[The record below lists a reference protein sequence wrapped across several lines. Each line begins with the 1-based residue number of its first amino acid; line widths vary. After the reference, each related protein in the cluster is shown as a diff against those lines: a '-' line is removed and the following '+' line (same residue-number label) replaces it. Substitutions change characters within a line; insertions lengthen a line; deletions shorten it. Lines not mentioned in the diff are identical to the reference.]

1 MGGQSL
7 QIGPRTIKT
16 GLAVILALIIS
27 NLFNLSPILPAIS
40 AATTLLPS
48 VYQTWKQFLEEA
60 EANLIGAFLTL
71 VSLWILGD
79 NPANPL
85 AIGIVIMAAISIL
98 LAFGFGRTIPH
109 VVLMI
114 IVILESVEG
123 ATDPLWQIVLIRYLL
138 VMLGIGCAL
147 GVNALIFPPRYGN
160 VYYQKASKLFEKLLV
175 VTRAIA
181 FEGKV
186 TPYRSA
192 IDKMSR
198 SMLETKTLFNL
209 HREEIR
215 GSQQRHVS
223 LLRNLII
230 LQHMQSCLE
239 RGVATAERFRERE
252 KALNS
257 IADEL
262 RSELFYHLMHIAQRQ
277 EKVLLT
283 YDLLL
288 TEEPLAMEDLVK
300 ENIAFVKHSFLD
312 RDELEEEIIMEILP
326 IVVAMNE
333 WIQELELF
341 EKRLNGALRRHVTSL
356 SIEQKSVRDKT
367 FNRFKRKKRLTKVK
381 SKRIVL
387 LNSTLVANSI
397 TA

>member
-27 NLFNLSPILPAIS
+27 DLFNLSPILPAIS

-215 GSQQRHVS
+215 GSRQRHVS

-230 LQHMQSCLE
+230 LQHMQACLE

-312 RDELEEEIIMEILP
+312 RDELEEELIMEILP

-367 FNRFKRKKRLTKVK
+367 FNRFKRKKAIDE
-381 SKRIVL
+381 SKK
-387 LNSTLVANSI
+387 
-397 TA
+397 

>member
-1 MGGQSL
+1 MDMGGQSL

-16 GLAVILALIIS
+16 GLAVILALLIS

-71 VSLWILGD
+71 LALWILGD

-114 IVILESVEG
+114 IVILESV
-123 ATDPLWQIVLIRYLL
+123 ATATEPLWQVVLIRYLL

-147 GVNALIFPPRYGN
+147 GINALIFPPRYGN
-160 VYYQKASKLFEKLLV
+160 VYYQKATKLFEKLLV

-186 TPYRSA
+186 VPYRAA
-192 IDKMSR
+192 IDKMGR
-198 SMLETKTLFNL
+198 SLLETQNLFNL
-209 HREEIR
+209 HKEEIR
-215 GSQQRHVS
+215 GTRQKHAS
-223 LLRNLII
+223 LLRNLLI
-230 LQHMQSCLE
+230 LKHMQSCLE

-252 KALNS
+252 TALDS
-257 IADEL
+257 IADDL

-312 RDELEEEIIMEILP
+312 RDELEEEVIMEILP
-326 IVVAMNE
+326 IVVSMNE
-333 WIQELELF
+333 WIQELEAF
-341 EKRLNGALRRHVTSL
+341 EKRLNGALRRHITSL
-356 SIEQKSVRDKT
+356 TIEQKSVRDKT
-367 FNRFKRKKRLTKVK
+367 FNRFKRKKSIDE
-381 SKRIVL
+381 SKK
-387 LNSTLVANSI
+387 
-397 TA
+397 

>member
-114 IVILESVEG
+114 IVILESIEG

-215 GSQQRHVS
+215 GSRQRHVS

-367 FNRFKRKKRLTKVK
+367 FNRFKRKKAIDESQK
-381 SKRIVL
+381 
-387 LNSTLVANSI
+387 
-397 TA
+397 

>member
-123 ATDPLWQIVLIRYLL
+123 ATDPLWQIVLIRYFL

-192 IDKMSR
+192 IDKMGR
-198 SMLETKTLFNL
+198 LMLETKTLFNL

-215 GSQQRHVS
+215 GSRQRHVS

-367 FNRFKRKKRLTKVK
+367 FNRFKRKKAIDESQK
-381 SKRIVL
+381 
-387 LNSTLVANSI
+387 
-397 TA
+397 

>member
-215 GSQQRHVS
+215 GSRQRHVS

-367 FNRFKRKKRLTKVK
+367 FNRFKRKKAIDESQK
-381 SKRIVL
+381 
-387 LNSTLVANSI
+387 
-397 TA
+397 

>member
-215 GSQQRHVS
+215 GSRQRHVS

-257 IADEL
+257 IADDL

-367 FNRFKRKKRLTKVK
+367 FNRFKRKKAIDESQK
-381 SKRIVL
+381 
-387 LNSTLVANSI
+387 
-397 TA
+397 

>member
-27 NLFNLSPILPAIS
+27 DLFNLSPILPAIS

-215 GSQQRHVS
+215 GSRQRHVS

-230 LQHMQSCLE
+230 LQHMQACLE

-252 KALNS
+252 QALS
-257 IADEL
+257 HIADDL
-262 RSELFYHLMHIAQRQ
+262 RSELFYHVMHIAQRQ

-312 RDELEEEIIMEILP
+312 RDELEEELIMEILP

-367 FNRFKRKKRLTKVK
+367 FNRFKRKKAIDE
-381 SKRIVL
+381 SKK
-387 LNSTLVANSI
+387 
-397 TA
+397 

>member
-192 IDKMSR
+192 IDKMNR

-215 GSQQRHVS
+215 GSRQRHVS

-367 FNRFKRKKRLTKVK
+367 FNRFKRKKAIDESQK
-381 SKRIVL
+381 
-387 LNSTLVANSI
+387 
-397 TA
+397 

>member
-215 GSQQRHVS
+215 GSRQRHVS

-333 WIQELELF
+333 WIQELESF

-367 FNRFKRKKRLTKVK
+367 FNRFKRKKAIDESQK
-381 SKRIVL
+381 
-387 LNSTLVANSI
+387 
-397 TA
+397 